1 MERVQAALT
10 TQLEKQKEKLEI
22 ELREK
27 VMHDSI
33 DIHRTYICTYV
44 LHVHGL
50 I

>member
-27 VMHDSI
+27 VMND
-33 DIHRTYICTYV
+33 
-44 LHVHGL
+44 
-50 I
+50 